1 MKKSEFF
8 VILILDM
15 KYSETDLKNVKY
27 SSLQLIKDIFEL
39 LKPYKWR
46 FIVAS
51 LIRMTGDLANLYPV
65 VALASVV
72 TFLTTYKIGDS
83 LKYIWIALGLW
94 LVALIIR
101 NASQFCSK
109 YLGYYVAEKIAI
121 DSILKTIQHM
131 FLLDMAWHERENSGN
146 KIKRIQ
152 NAGDG
157 LNKIIRLWFNNI
169 IEIIVN
175 LIAINIIIAGFDHR
189 VLFFL
194 IIFLLTYFII
204 SFLMIRTAG
213 QASYRV
219 NKQEEVVNGLLFEA
233 INNIR
238 TVKVMS
244 MVKTLYSLLVKD
256 MDILIQKIKVRIKWF
271 QFRNNLLGFWAGAFK
286 IGIIIV
292 IIYGIMEGHYE
303 IGFLI
308 LFNGYFGNLRESI
321 DELSTTT
328 QDFVTSK
335 LSISRMKDIL
345 NEQITIDDNNG
356 KVSFSKD
363 WQKINFNDVSFS
375 YGENEV
381 LNNISFEVSRGE
393 KVGIVGLSGAGKS
406 TLFKLL
412 LKEREEFKGDILFDD
427 VSIKNIRKNDYF
439 EQVSVVL
446 QDTEVFNFSL
456 RDNIIITNSKQEKNQ
471 KLLEQALTVAHIS
484 EFVHK
489 LPQGLDTIIGE
500 KGVKLSGGER
510 QRLGIARAIF
520 KEPKIL
526 LLDEATSHLDLESEE
541 KIRDS
546 LHKFFENVNA
556 IVIAHRL
563 TTIREMDKII
573 VIENGKIIE
582 SGNFDKLYT
591 ERGRFYKLW
600 EKQKL

>member
-1 MKKSEFF
+1 
-8 VILILDM
+8 M

-51 LIRMTGDLANLYPV
+51 LIRMIGDLANLYPV

-94 LVALIIR
+94 LVALIVR
-101 NASQFCSK
+101 NTSQFCSK
-109 YLGYYVAEKIAI
+109 YLGYYVAEKISI
-121 DSILKTIQHM
+121 DSTLKTMQHM

-157 LNKIIRLWFNNI
+157 LNKIIRLWFDNI
-169 IEIIVN
+169 IEITVN
-175 LIAINIIIAGFDHR
+175 LIAINIIIARFDHK

-204 SFLMIRTAG
+204 SFLIIRTAG

-244 MVKTLYSLLVKD
+244 MFKTLYSILVKD

-308 LFNGYFGNLRESI
+308 LFNGYFSNLRESI

-345 NEQITIDDNNG
+345 NEPITIDDNNG
-356 KVSFSKD
+356 KVSFSKE
-363 WQKINFNDVSFS
+363 WQKINFQNVSFS

-381 LNNISFEVSRGE
+381 LNDISFEVNRGE

-412 LKEREEFKGDILFDD
+412 LKEREKFKGDILFDD

-456 RDNIIITNSKQEKNQ
+456 RENIIITNSKQEKNQ

-489 LPQGLDTIIGE
+489 LPQGLETIIGE

-546 LHKFFENVNA
+546 LHKFFENVTA
-556 IVIAHRL
+556 IIIAHRL
-563 TTIREMDKII
+563 TTIREMDKIL

-582 SGNFDKLYT
+582 SGNFDKLYADK
-591 ERGRFYKLW
+591 GRFHELW

>member
-1 MKKSEFF
+1 
-8 VILILDM
+8 M

-51 LIRMTGDLANLYPV
+51 LIRMAGDLANLYPV

-94 LVALIIR
+94 LVALIVR
-101 NASQFCSK
+101 NTSQFCSK
-109 YLGYYVAEKIAI
+109 YLGYYVAEKISI
-121 DSILKTIQHM
+121 DSTLKTMQHM

-157 LNKIIRLWFNNI
+157 LNKIIRLWFDNI
-169 IEIIVN
+169 IEITVN
-175 LIAINIIIAGFDHR
+175 LIAINIIIAGFDHK

-194 IIFLLTYFII
+194 IIFLLTYFFI

-244 MVKTLYSLLVKD
+244 MFNTLYSILVKD

-308 LFNGYFGNLRESI
+308 LFNGYFSNLRESI

-345 NEQITIDDNNG
+345 NEPITIDDNNG

-363 WQKINFNDVSFS
+363 WQKINFQNVSFS

-381 LNNISFEVSRGE
+381 LNNISFEVNRGE

-456 RDNIIITNSKQEKNQ
+456 RENIIITNSKQETNQ

-489 LPQGLDTIIGE
+489 LPQGLETIIGE

-546 LHKFFENVNA
+546 LHKFFENVTA

-563 TTIREMDKII
+563 TTIREMDKIL

-582 SGNFDKLYT
+582 SGNFDKLYADK
-591 ERGRFYKLW
+591 GRFHELW

>member
-1 MKKSEFF
+1 
-8 VILILDM
+8 M
-15 KYSETDLKNVKY
+15 KYSEADLKNVKY

-65 VALASVV
+65 VAFASVV

-83 LKYIWIALGLW
+83 LKTVWIALGLW

-101 NASQFCSK
+101 NVSQFSAK
-109 YLGYYVAEKIAI
+109 YLGYYVAEKLAI
-121 DSILKTIQHM
+121 DSALKTMQHM
-131 FLLDMAWHERENSGN
+131 FLLDMTWHERENSGN

-157 LNKIIRLWFNNI
+157 LNKIIRLWFDNI
-169 IEIIVN
+169 IEITVN

-194 IIFLLTYFII
+194 IIFILTYFVI

-213 QASYRV
+213 QASYIV

-244 MVKTLYSLLVKD
+244 MVKTLYSLLVKE
-256 MDILIQKIKVRIKWF
+256 MDKLIEKIKVRIKWF
-271 QFRNNLLGFWAGAFK
+271 QSRNNILGFWAGAFK

-292 IIYGIMEGHYE
+292 IAYGIMEGHYE

-308 LFNGYFGNLRESI
+308 LFNGYFSNLRESI

-345 NEQITIDDNNG
+345 NEPITIDDNNG
-356 KVSFSKD
+356 KISFSKD
-363 WQKINFNDVSFS
+363 WQKIYFKNVSFA

-381 LNNISFEVSRGE
+381 LNNISFEVNRGE

-456 RDNIIITNSKQEKNQ
+456 RENIIITNSKQEKNQ

-489 LPQGLDTIIGE
+489 LPQGLETIIGE

-546 LHKFFENVNA
+546 LHKFFENVTA

-563 TTIREMDKII
+563 TTIREMDKIL

-582 SGNFDKLYT
+582 SGNFDKLYADK
-591 ERGRFYKLW
+591 GRFYELW

>member
-1 MKKSEFF
+1 
-8 VILILDM
+8 M
-15 KYSETDLKNVKY
+15 KYSEIDLKNVKY
-27 SSLQLIKDIFEL
+27 SSFQLIKDIFEL

-65 VALASVV
+65 VAFASIV

-94 LVALIIR
+94 LVALIVR
-101 NASQFCSK
+101 NTSQFCSK

-121 DSILKTIQHM
+121 DSTLKTMQHM

-157 LNKIIRLWFNNI
+157 LNKIIRLWFDNI
-169 IEIIVN
+169 IEITVN
-175 LIAINIIIAGFDHR
+175 LIAINIIIAGFDHK

-219 NKQEEVVNGLLFEA
+219 NQQEEVVNGLLFEA

-244 MVKTLYSLLVKD
+244 MFKTLYSILVKD
-256 MDILIQKIKVRIKWF
+256 MDILIQKIKIKIKWF

-286 IGIIIV
+286 IGIVIV
-292 IIYGIMEGHYE
+292 IIYGIMEGYYE

-308 LFNGYFGNLRESI
+308 LFSGYFSNLRESI

-345 NEQITIDDNNG
+345 NEPITIDDNNG

-363 WQKINFNDVSFS
+363 WKKIHFQDVSFA

-381 LNNISFEVSRGE
+381 LNNISFEVNRGE

-456 RDNIIITNSKQEKNQ
+456 RDNIIITNSKEEKNK

-541 KIRDS
+541 KIKDS
-546 LHKFFENVNA
+546 LHKFFENVTA

-563 TTIREMDKII
+563 TTIREMDKIL

-582 SGNFDKLYT
+582 FGNFDKLYAD
-591 ERGRFYKLW
+591 RGRFYELW

>member
-1 MKKSEFF
+1 MKFHSIE
-8 VILILDM
+8 
-15 KYSETDLKNVKY
+15 DLKNEKY
-27 SSLQLIKDIFEL
+27 SLFELLKDTLKL

-46 FIVAS
+46 FLLAS
-51 LIRMTGDLANLYPV
+51 LIRVAGDLANLYPV
-65 VALASVV
+65 FALASVI
-72 TFLTTYKIGDS
+72 TFLSHYKSGESI
-83 LKYIWIALGLW
+83 KYIWILIGFWFLAT
-94 LVALIIR
+94 IIR
-101 NASQFCSK
+101 NLSQYFCK
-109 YLGYYVAEKIAI
+109 YLGFSVAAQIAI
-121 DSILKTIQHM
+121 DSNLKTLKHM

-157 LNKIIRLWFNNI
+157 FTKIIRIWFDDI
-169 IEIIVN
+169 IEIAVN
-175 LIAINIIIAGFDHR
+175 LIAINIIIYNFDHT
-189 VLFFL
+189 VLFLLLVFL
-194 IIFLLTYFII
+194 FSYFTI
-204 SFLMIRTAG
+204 SFFITRRAG
-213 QASYRV
+213 QAYYEV
-219 NKQEEVVNGLLFEA
+219 NKQEEKVSGIMFEA
-233 INNIR
+233 IGNIK

-244 MVKTLYSLLVKD
+244 MGTNLYRIAHDLMIVL
-256 MDILIQKIKVRIKWF
+256 MEKIKSRIKWF
-271 QFRNNLLGFWAGAFK
+271 QFRGSFLSFWTGIFR
-286 IGIIIV
+286 IGIILV
-292 IIYGIMEGHYE
+292 IIYGIINGHYE
-303 IGFLI
+303 VGFLI
-308 LFNGYFGNLRESI
+308 LFNGYFTDLRSSI
-321 DELSTTT
+321 EELSNAT
-328 QDFVTSK
+328 QEFVNSK
-335 LSISRMKDIL
+335 FSIARMKEIL
-345 NEQITIDDNNG
+345 NEPITIDDENG
-356 KVSFSKD
+356 KVALQQD

-381 LNNISFEVSRGE
+381 LNNISFEVNRGE

-412 LKEREEFKGDILFDD
+412 LKEREEFKGDILFDNL
-427 VSIKNIRKNDYF
+427 SIKQIRKNDYF

-500 KGVKLSGGER
+500 KGVKLSGGEK

-541 KIRDS
+541 KIKDS
-546 LHKFFENVNA
+546 LHKFFENVTA

-563 TTIREMDKII
+563 TTIRQMDKIL

-582 SGNFDKLYT
+582 SGSFDKLYADK
-591 ERGRFYKLW
+591 GRFHELW

>member
-1 MKKSEFF
+1 
-8 VILILDM
+8 M

-101 NASQFCSK
+101 NSSQFFSK

-121 DSILKTIQHM
+121 DSTLKTMQHM

-157 LNKIIRLWFNNI
+157 LNKIIRLWFDNI
-169 IEIIVN
+169 IEITVN
-175 LIAINIIIAGFDHR
+175 LIAINIIIAGFDHK

-308 LFNGYFGNLRESI
+308 LFNGYFSNLRESI

-345 NEQITIDDNNG
+345 NEPITIDDNNG

-363 WQKINFNDVSFS
+363 WQKINFQDVSFS

-381 LNNISFEVSRGE
+381 LNNISFEVNRGE

-412 LKEREEFKGDILFDD
+412 LKEREEFQGDILFDD

-439 EQVSVVL
+439 EQTSVVL

-489 LPQGLDTIIGE
+489 LPQGLETIIGE

-546 LHKFFENVNA
+546 LHKFFEDVTA

-563 TTIREMDKII
+563 TTIREMDKIL

-582 SGNFDKLYT
+582 SGNFDKLYADK
-591 ERGRFYKLW
+591 GRFYELW